1 MRGLRSNFFSQG
13 IIGGSKI
20 FYKIHTSCGN
30 SVLAVCDKE
39 LLGKTL
45 KRGAIEFT
53 VSEKFYG
60 KEAITKEKLAELLQ
74 EFERLRQKPVLKARQ
89 VVIQGLDNDKH
100 FSFQYLK
107 SKRPTEFLI
116 GKTQVEHSRQIE
128 QVDATYKEDQ
138 ELRREF
144 KERLR
149 ANIRKRW
156 NEREKLKES
165 QKNNVDI

>member
-74 EFERLRQKPVLKARQ
+74 EFENINLVGKKSVGLALRK
-89 VVIQGLDNDKH
+89 N
-100 FSFQYLK
+100 
-107 SKRPTEFLI
+107 FL
-116 GKTQVEHSRQIE
+116 
-128 QVDATYKEDQ
+128 
-138 ELRREF
+138 
-144 KERLR
+144 
-149 ANIRKRW
+149 
-156 NEREKLKES
+156 S
-165 QKNNVDI
+165 QKNIIDISGVPHAQIFRV

>member
-1 MRGLRSNFFSQG
+1 MFQDFLIRKMLRTQGVPEAQIEMFVG
-13 IIGGSKI
+13 IIK
-20 FYKIHTSCGN
+20 KN
-30 SVLAVCDKE
+30 P
-39 LLGKTL
+39 
-45 KRGAIEFT
+45 
-53 VSEKFYG
+53 
-60 KEAITKEKLAELLQ
+60 ELLQ

-116 GKTQVEHSRQIE
+116 GKTQVEHSGQIE
-128 QVDATYKEDQ
+128 QVDAAYKEDQ